1 MKKARKKQ
9 LVKNS
14 AYKKAQNLQREP
26 KKGKQNA
33 KQQFKHTQNKSEQN
47 AQKMHMH
54 NHISH
59 TTLFFVFF
67 FHGCAFY
74 VRYLC
79 VLFVYFVVIVAAFS
93 QGNAQRMKNNRK
105 KKQTNAKAKTRTSL
119 IAFVCFLFAFLFFFV
134 HVCCIVCVFFFICL
148 VDKCF
153 FPPFICIFCA
163 FQRFPCD
170 LFLRFLCIS
179 FSIGF
184 AFCLAFLFFLL
195 CHQN

>member
-59 TTLFFVFF
+59 TTLFFCVFFPWLCILCAIFVRFVCLFCGDCCCVFSRKRTKNEKQSQKKANKCKGKDQNVFDRICLLFVCFFVFLCACVLHCLCFF
-67 FHGCAFY
+67 FHLFSGQMFFSAFY
-74 VRYLC
+74 L
-79 VLFVYFVVIVAAFS
+79 
-93 QGNAQRMKNNRK
+93 
-105 KKQTNAKAKTRTSL
+105 
-119 IAFVCFLFAFLFFFV
+119 
-134 HVCCIVCVFFFICL
+134 H
-148 VDKCF
+148 
-153 FPPFICIFCA
+153 
-163 FQRFPCD
+163 
-170 LFLRFLCIS
+170 FLCIPT
-179 FSIGF
+179 
-184 AFCLAFLFFLL
+184 LPL
-195 CHQN
+195 